1 MLTVDES
8 IVIEKPRD
16 EVFTFFSDPDNVAV
30 YSSNIVDYEV
40 VSGAPDAVGRKA
52 KFAVKVVGVRLDYT
66 DEVVERV
73 ENERAKLVSRDGR
86 IPYSITLSFADEGS
100 GTKVTWLQESETLG
114 GVFKFADGLVM
125 KMYTRDVRSNLEKA
139 KTLLEG

>member
-8 IVIEKPRD
+8 IVIDKPRE
-16 EVFTFFSDPDNVAV
+16 EVFAFFSDPDNVAV

-40 VSGAPDAVGRKA
+40 VSGGANEVGRKA

-66 DEVVERV
+66 DELVERV

-86 IPYSITLSFADEGS
+86 IPYSITLTFADDGS

-125 KMYTRDVRSNLEKA
+125 KMYSKDVRSNLEKA
-139 KTLLEG
+139 KALLEA

>member
-1 MLTVDES
+1 MLTIDES
-8 IVIEKPRD
+8 IVIDKPRA
-16 EVFTFFSDPDNVAV
+16 EVFAFFSDPDNVAV

-40 VSGAPDAVGRKA
+40 VSGGPDEVGRKA

-66 DEVVERV
+66 DELVERV

-86 IPYSITLSFADEGS
+86 IPYAITMTFTDEGA
-100 GTKVTWLQESETLG
+100 GTKVSWLQESESLG
-114 GVFKFADGLVM
+114 GVFKFADGIVI
-125 KMYTRDVRSNLEKA
+125 KMYSRDVRSNLEKA